1 MLNTEDVLIE
11 SAPGELMGALKEID
25 QQIAFL
31 QGRQQ
36 FALAAHAAERGW
48 SMTTHNVNLDLASG
62 MFTVAPRSQEAAEAP
77 TD

>member
-1 MLNTEDVLIE
+1 MLNPEDVVLE

-62 MFTVAPRSQEAAEAP
+62 MFTVSPLPQEADAAP